1 MVVHIAILEIFRHIH
16 CDATNSSMTCK
27 VGDTCTYSSYTLVV
41 AAGSAG
47 SGSDFEEL
55 GAGAAAHPS
64 SCTLH

>member
-1 MVVHIAILEIFRHIH
+1 
-16 CDATNSSMTCK
+16 MTCK